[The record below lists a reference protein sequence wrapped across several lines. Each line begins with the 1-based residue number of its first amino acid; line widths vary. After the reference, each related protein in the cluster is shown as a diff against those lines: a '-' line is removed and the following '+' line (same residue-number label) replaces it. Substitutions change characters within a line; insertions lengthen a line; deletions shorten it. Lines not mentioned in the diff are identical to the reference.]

1 MNARYVG
8 WRLAQVVPT
17 CAGILLVGFLLVHIA
32 PGDPVLALAGQN
44 GDAAYYAFMRQK
56 FGLDQPLPTQLAV
69 YAGNVVQGDFGSS
82 YIQGRPAMDAILE
95 RLPAT
100 ALLAGTAIVLSTIG
114 GIALGVLAASR
125 PRGAR
130 DLTISAMSLGFYAA
144 PVFLVGQLAVLVFA
158 LGLGWFPIQ
167 GMTTARDPAT
177 GWALVLDVA
186 HHLVLPAAVL
196 AAAELAAISRLSR
209 AGLLEELGRD
219 HIRTARAKGVPES
232 AVLLKHGLRRAL
244 LPVVTVVGGRIGYL
258 ISGAI
263 ITEIVFGWPGVGQ
276 LLLDSMQNRDIPV
289 VLGLFVVMALFVVFA
304 NLVTDVV
311 YAFLD
316 PRIRLG

>member
-100 ALLAGTAIVLSTIG
+100 ALLAGTAIVLSTLG

-130 DLTISAMSLGFYAA
+130 DLTISTMSLGFYAA
-144 PVFLVGQLAVLVFA
+144 PVFLIGQLAVLVFA

-177 GWALVLDVA
+177 GWALALDVA
-186 HHLVLPAAVL
+186 HHLALPAAVL